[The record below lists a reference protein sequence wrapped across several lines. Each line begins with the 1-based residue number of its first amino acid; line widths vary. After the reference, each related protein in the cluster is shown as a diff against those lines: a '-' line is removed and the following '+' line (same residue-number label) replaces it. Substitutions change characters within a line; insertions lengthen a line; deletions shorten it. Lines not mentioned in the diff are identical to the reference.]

1 MSARERLML
10 IAAIVMLGGVCYK
23 FLIHD
28 PQQAAYV
35 SLIQER
41 DTAAAELTRNERI
54 LATADAVH
62 REYDRLTAF
71 IATMESKLPS
81 IKDIPPLL
89 TAMEQFT
96 RKLGIKFDSIQPGV
110 LTPVSDSAA
119 GGANP
124 KAPRSSKALPY
135 SRIEVRLSLTG
146 TYAQLVQYLRD
157 LREFPR
163 LIVVDSVA
171 LGPQKLPLLSASLVS
186 EIYTVQASSAATA
199 DAPAGGPS
207 PAPAARPSRNAAP
220 KVGDP
225 GAVAVDAPAPVRP
238 VAPSRIPP
246 VTPVNF
252 PGQP

>member
-1 MSARERLML
+1 ML

-28 PQQAAYV
+28 PQQAAYT

-71 IATMESKLPS
+71 IATMEAKLPAT
-81 IKDIPPLL
+81 KDIPPLL

-96 RKLGIKFDSIQPGV
+96 RKLGIKFDSIQPSV
-110 LTPVSDSAA
+110 LSPVTDSAS
-119 GGANP
+119 GGAKTP
-124 KAPRSSKALPY
+124 GGSKALPY
-135 SRIEVRLSLTG
+135 SRMEVRLSLTG
-146 TYAQLVQYLRD
+146 TYAQLVQYVHDLRD
-157 LREFPR
+157 FPR
-163 LIVVDSVA
+163 LIVVDSIT
-171 LGPQKLPLLSASLVS
+171 LGPQKLPLLSASVVS

-199 DAPAGGPS
+199 DAPAGGSS
-207 PAPAARPSRNAAP
+207 PASAARPSRNAAP
-220 KVGDP
+220 N
-225 GAVAVDAPAPVRP
+225 GAVAVGVPAPVSP